1 MTDNLFLYPTDLTG
15 FENLSGLNGT
25 PSEIGDKIAA
35 LGENNQLVGKTIF
48 NGGFTAVTIYGD
60 DYYTPGVLENLA
72 INESFTFEVWNAAS
86 KSTTHYRFKNWEKG
100 NGLFSSNEI
109 AVVGVD
115 EDEEIEAIIE
125 IELYPN
131 PGDGRFMLDILST
144 VSGDAT
150 IKLYDISGKQVYYD
164 IVNIIKSK
172 QSIKLDFTSLEIG
185 TYTLT
190 LVGDDISKQA
200 KLVIIK

>member
-1 MTDNLFLYPTDLTG
+1 
-15 FENLSGLNGT
+15 
-25 PSEIGDKIAA
+25 
-35 LGENNQLVGKTIF
+35 
-48 NGGFTAVTIYGD
+48 
-60 DYYTPGVLENLA
+60 
-72 INESFTFEVWNAAS
+72 
-86 KSTTHYRFKNWEKG
+86 TTHYRFKNWEKG

-144 VSGDAT
+144 LSEEAT
-150 IKLYDISGKQVYYD
+150 LKIYDISGKQIYYD
-164 IVNIIKSK
+164 VVNIIEGK
-172 QSIKLDFTSLEIG
+172 QNIKLDLSTLEIG

-190 LVGDDISKQA
+190 LVGTEISKQTR
-200 KLVIIK
+200 LVIIK